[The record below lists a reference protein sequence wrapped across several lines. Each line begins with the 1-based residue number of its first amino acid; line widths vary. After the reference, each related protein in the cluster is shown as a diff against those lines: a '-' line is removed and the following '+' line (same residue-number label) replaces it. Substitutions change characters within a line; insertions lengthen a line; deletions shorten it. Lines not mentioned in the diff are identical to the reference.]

1 MDPESDQKLQSYRIH
16 NRLLMGALSTLT
28 TLFEKLW
35 NMRRLLV
42 ERNKKA
48 SFGKVGERRVLLRHS
63 GRKFS
68 NTVTCSNLESRT
80 CN

>member
-42 ERNKKA
+42 EKKKKKHLL
-48 SFGKVGERRVLLRHS
+48 GKWGKGES
-63 GRKFS
+63 
-68 NTVTCSNLESRT
+68 C
-80 CN
+80 

>member
-42 ERNKKA
+42 EKKKK
-48 SFGKVGERRVLLRHS
+48 SIFWESGGK
-63 GRKFS
+63 
-68 NTVTCSNLESRT
+68 ESLAKT
-80 CN
+80 

>member
-42 ERNKKA
+42 EKKKKHLL
-48 SFGKVGERRVLLRHS
+48 GKWGKGES
-63 GRKFS
+63 
-68 NTVTCSNLESRT
+68 C
-80 CN
+80 